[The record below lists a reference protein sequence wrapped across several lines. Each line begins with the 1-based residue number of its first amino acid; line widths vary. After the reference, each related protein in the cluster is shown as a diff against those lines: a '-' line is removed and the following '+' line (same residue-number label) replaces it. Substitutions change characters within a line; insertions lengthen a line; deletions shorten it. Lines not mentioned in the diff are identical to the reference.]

1 VVEEFKFAMGTNN
14 LHMYWLCQVP
24 AGSLDFFARIL
35 NVEFLIVLMMRCW
48 LRSDNRKF
56 YRNYICKHDQSISY
70 ILRDSFL
77 VKSLYYL
84 SWQFSSNPSI
94 FGFSQYI

>member
-48 LRSDNRKF
+48 
-56 YRNYICKHDQSISY
+56 
-70 ILRDSFL
+70 
-77 VKSLYYL
+77 
-84 SWQFSSNPSI
+84 
-94 FGFSQYI
+94 